1 MTFETCAQRGEGTS
15 WLPNS
20 IYSNFQRTNNDI
32 AIKSSTGEHYGL
44 WRWWWSVTYLIIQN
58 VMSLPDKALKRRF
71 FWNQP
76 CQINFHFK
84 CDAGETELFHSN
96 LVRFPNPLAFGSGLG
111 ERTPKKQSRAGTLS
125 RPSQLGCEILWGTNK
140 KREWKPSTNSP
151 SIWGSQISKLQRHCL
166 CCLSPK
172 LYNFAYYSSST
183 DSLMQ

>member
-96 LVRFPNPLAFGSGLG
+96 PNITKIIAHPLIYHSEIWKSCWTLQWTRVVVQWSELRFAENHSMNFH
-111 ERTPKKQSRAGTLS
+111 
-125 RPSQLGCEILWGTNK
+125 
-140 KREWKPSTNSP
+140 SP
-151 SIWGSQISKLQRHCL
+151 
-166 CCLSPK
+166 CLSE
-172 LYNFAYYSSST
+172 LWLF
-183 DSLMQ
+183 DLMDWFCSHVHCS

>member
-111 ERTPKKQSRAGTLS
+111 ERTPKKAIF
-125 RPSQLGCEILWGTNK
+125 QLRRSVVWK
-140 KREWKPSTNSP
+140 KYIE
-151 SIWGSQISKLQRHCL
+151 G
-166 CCLSPK
+166 PK
-172 LYNFAYYSSST
+172 LGTYLEPAVHELSKNHPEN
-183 DSLMQ
+183 